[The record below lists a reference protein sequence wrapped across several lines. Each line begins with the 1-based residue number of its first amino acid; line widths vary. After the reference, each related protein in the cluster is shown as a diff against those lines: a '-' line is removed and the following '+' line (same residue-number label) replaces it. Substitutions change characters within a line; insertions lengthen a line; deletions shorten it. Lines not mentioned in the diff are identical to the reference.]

1 MDVMFSQEDLAFRDE
16 VRAFFSAE
24 FDAAIAKEWRGGRG
38 VDYKSA
44 IVKWQK
50 KLHAKG
56 WIAPGWPT
64 EYGGTGWSV
73 TQKFIFETERGAA
86 GIPDVVPFGLKMV
99 APVIYTF
106 GNEQQKAKF
115 LPRILSSEDWWCQG
129 YSEPGAGSDLA
140 ALNTTAEYAGDNY
153 IVNGRKIWTTLA
165 QYADWIFCLV
175 RTSKEVRKQ
184 QGISFF
190 VNRHENAGNY
200 G

>member
-24 FDAAIAKEWRGGRG
+24 FDPALAKERQGGQG
-38 VDYKSA
+38 ADYKSA

-106 GNEQQKAKF
+106 GNEEQKAKF

-140 ALNTTAEYAGDNY
+140 ALNTTADYAGENY

-165 QYADWIFCLV
+165 QYADWIF
-175 RTSKEVRKQ
+175 
-184 QGISFF
+184 
-190 VNRHENAGNY
+190 
-200 G
+200 